1 MSINDDILSREL
13 KHRALLSLYEKK
25 LDNDLT
31 KVMSSHKKRLVSST
45 LKNGMKGSNALNRAL
60 GVETRK
66 TYRRIYREGIKELKA
81 LAKIDARFQAS
92 TLNKSLGKVYRS
104 KVYKGLKVNDLIINS
119 SGTYGQQIASIS
131 LGQQRRIKQI
141 VKEGM
146 IDNLAVN
153 KIADN
158 IGRTVDLPQA
168 QLRTLSRTA
177 ITETSTTINNAT
189 YKLNED
195 VIDGY
200 QYVATLDGRTSLIC
214 ANLDGKVFR
223 LNDKRGVRPPQHFN
237 CRSTTIPIVKSHK
250 DLMNTKSSRISK
262 RRLSRVKSGKRASMN
277 GQVPAKTNF
286 EDFFA
291 RQDDDFKLAILGSKE
306 RVDIFNTGKLKFSQF
321 STRDGKLVSVGRLN
335 ELLNDV
341 KPTTK
346 GLATTVRTTVNKPKG
361 PIYGNTTDEELKL
374 LTQNYGTEVDEF
386 SKGFK
391 QIKPLTKL
399 EYGSGEY
406 SKYRDQ
412 VTIGSLVDR
421 NGNDRTKNINWRSTV
436 IHELA
441 HRYDDNVIDIITQ
454 NPDHYNK
461 LTKGFVSP
469 IVKTIGEGTEAKKYF
484 YYRSIKYDKDYFTDK
499 RPNTVSELA
508 IDSIIDDYIIL
519 TKNSSKRAKEYK
531 RLSSEA
537 YENSLGEIGS
547 KEYTDYFRKL
557 NKSKKSFLTDDEIR
571 DYIYH
576 NRTTDHA
583 FFNKNITSRN
593 DIRESDIYNFKLKLE
608 NKQLNRSMFS
618 LYDRD
623 FRGEM
628 NDYIGSITS
637 NNIGAGHT
645 DGYYRKFQK
654 IGTTPSRR
662 QLTEGNSSEAYAEY
676 VAMVRKYPD
685 KKIRDINRKIAEHYA
700 PNTTKAFDELTRRIG
715 EIYE

>member
-60 GVETRK
+60 SLETRK

-81 LAKIDARFQAS
+81 LAKIDSRFQAS

-131 LGQQRRIKQI
+131 LGQQRRIKKI

-158 IGRTVDLPQA
+158 IGRTVDLPKA
-168 QLRTLSRTA
+168 QLKTLSRTA
-177 ITETSTTINNAT
+177 ITETSTNINNAT

-223 LNDKRGVRPPQHFN
+223 LNDQRGVRPPQHFN
-237 CRSTTIPIVKSHK
+237 CRSTTIPIVKSHE
-250 DLMNTKSSRISK
+250 DLMNTDSNRISK
-262 RRLSRVKSGKRASMN
+262 RRLKRMTKGKRASFN
-277 GQVPAKTNF
+277 GQVPADTKF
-286 EDFFA
+286 EGFFA
-291 RQDDDFKLAILGSKE
+291 RQDNDFKLAVLGSQK
-306 RVDIFNTGKLKFSQF
+306 RVDIYNTGKLKFSQF
-321 STRDGKLVSVGRLN
+321 STRDGKLVSIDRLN
-335 ELLNDV
+335 EILNNV
-341 KPTTK
+341 KPSTR
-346 GLATTVRTTVNKPKG
+346 GFATTVATTVNKPKG

-406 SKYRDQ
+406 SKYQDK

-436 IHELA
+436 IHELG
-441 HRYDDNVIDIITQ
+441 HRYDDNVIDAITES
-454 NPDHYNK
+454 NNYNK
-461 LTKGFVSP
+461 LTKGFVNP
-469 IVKTIGEGTEAKKYF
+469 IEKTIGEGTEAKKYF
-484 YYRSIKYDKDYFTDK
+484 YYRSIKYDKDYFMNK
-499 RPNTVSELA
+499 RPNSVSELA
-508 IDSIIDDYIIL
+508 IDSMIDDYIIL
-519 TKNSSKRAKEYK
+519 TKNASKRAKEYK
-531 RLSSEA
+531 RLSTEA
-537 YENSLGEIGS
+537 FENSVGEIGS
-547 KEYTDYFRKL
+547 KEYNDYWKKL

-576 NRTTDHA
+576 NKTTDHA
-583 FFNKNITSRN
+583 FFNKNITSTK
-593 DIRESDIYNFKLKLE
+593 DITEDSIYNFKLKLE
-608 NKQLNRSMFS
+608 NKTLDHSMFS
-618 LYDRD
+618 MYDRD

-637 NNIGAGHT
+637 NTIGAGHT
-645 DGYYRKFQK
+645 DGYYKKFQK

-662 QLTEGNSSEAYAEY
+662 QLTEGNSAEAFAEY

-685 KKIRDINRKIAEHYA
+685 KEIRDINRKIAEHYA